1 MDVVTPTGTFDAR
14 FNSGSFANTDGG
26 DPNRPNNKCLLAKRA
41 SRDHSQIVL
50 GNNFLVDDA
59 TQLRIKWAQRGI
71 AIGGFFGLL
80 FYVLGSIVQSDV
92 LRTISVV
99 FGGMGVVFCI
109 FFYYNNISL
118 VMIKRLLKEA
128 NVLMIALLSLC
139 LWAIDIGVPDN
150 SLSPVY
156 GLVYVLIVN
165 TFVFLD
171 ALVSKSRY
179 MILSFGILFVALN
192 IFNLYFHTLGTWA
205 KGTVLLSYTIKGE
218 NYTIMKR
225 STKRSI
231 FLQILMFSA
240 SGMYTMLKDT
250 KMELMMFA
258 TGKIYKSTG
267 TASKMDSTFALKV
280 KEEIDSHRKGN
291 AIV

>member
-1 MDVVTPTGTFDAR
+1 M
-14 FNSGSFANTDGG
+14 
-26 DPNRPNNKCLLAKRA
+26 
-41 SRDHSQIVL
+41 
-50 GNNFLVDDA
+50 VDDA

-71 AIGGFFGLL
+71 AISGFFGLL

-192 IFNLYFHTLGTWA
+192 IFLIYISTHLVLGP
-205 KGTVLLSYTIKGE
+205 KVLSC
-218 NYTIMKR
+218 
-225 STKRSI
+225 
-231 FLQILMFSA
+231 
-240 SGMYTMLKDT
+240 
-250 KMELMMFA
+250 
-258 TGKIYKSTG
+258 
-267 TASKMDSTFALKV
+267 
-280 KEEIDSHRKGN
+280 
-291 AIV
+291 